1 MSEEISGREN
11 PTNQENQ
18 PEEKNQSLRL
28 REGDKIAILNVLLY
42 HLKARGGDPERLLS
56 LLNPEGA
63 SLAEALTDVLVN
75 PV

>member
-1 MSEEISGREN
+1 MSEISGREN
-11 PTNQENQ
+11 PTDRNNQ

-42 HLKARGGDPERLLS
+42 HLKARGGDPEILLS
-56 LLNPEGA
+56 LPNPEGA